1 MGRGKTITQWDEWT
15 DKMKA
20 KHKNGN
26 GHGKSLE
33 IEAQRLLPTP
43 AASLHKFRLKG
54 DSQQSK
60 NLEAQARRGE
70 LTEDNRFGQY
80 GPAISRWEQ
89 HWGKAPSPTEPGS
102 KGQPVLSPKFVEWLM
117 GLPAGWVT
125 DVDLSR
131 TQQLKLLGNGVVP
144 SQALA
149 ALGLL
154 WPIATCQT
162 EEVA

>member
-1 MGRGKTITQWDEWT
+1 MNRDYEFGKY
-15 DKMKA
+15 
-20 KHKNGN
+20 
-26 GHGKSLE
+26 
-33 IEAQRLLPTP
+33 EAAVQ
-43 AASLHKFRLKG
+43 
-54 DSQQSK
+54 
-60 NLEAQARRGE
+60 
-70 LTEDNRFGQY
+70 
-80 GPAISRWEQ
+80 RWEQ
-89 HWGKAPSPTEPGS
+89 HWGTAPPPTEPGA

-125 DVDLSR
+125 DVGLSR

-162 EEVA
+162 AEVA